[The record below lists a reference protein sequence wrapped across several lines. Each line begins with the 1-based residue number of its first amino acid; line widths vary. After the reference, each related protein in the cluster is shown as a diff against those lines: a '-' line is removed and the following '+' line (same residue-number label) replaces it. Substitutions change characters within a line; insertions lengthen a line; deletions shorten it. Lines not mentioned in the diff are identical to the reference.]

1 MKDRKTVG
9 QLKKRFAIA
18 CNCSKG
24 KVQLRSL
31 SGWLKHVQR
40 PKFNLELPSD
50 YCITVLSLSTVHMNF
65 NSGTSRPTVVRL
77 TLRSRHTALQPAMVQ
92 RRCIIGSALVLCGC
106 TSAWAPPGCLLTQHA
121 HLLRSSG
128 WRARSTVHAAAAAAA
143 QSSAYPPPGAEC
155 SPETVKYND
164 AVQ

>member
-1 MKDRKTVG
+1 MR
-9 QLKKRFAIA
+9 
-18 CNCSKG
+18 
-24 KVQLRSL
+24 
-31 SGWLKHVQR
+31 
-40 PKFNLELPSD
+40 
-50 YCITVLSLSTVHMNF
+50 TVHMKF
-65 NSGTSRPTVVRL
+65 NYLNIKANGRALDVAFAT
-77 TLRSRHTALQPAMVQ
+77 HTALQPAMVR

-106 TSAWAPPGCLLTQHA
+106 TSAWAPPGYLLTQHA

-164 AVQ
+164 AVQL